1 MKLLNEQLKLSC
13 ITMLTGRK
21 LFAAVFVVL
30 TCNTV
35 LSYAQQADTFKTE
48 IFKPFWTKQ
57 RFIPKIGAGVQDL
70 AFVEVGV
77 QWHNIYWHPL
87 SLASK
92 GPYATVDIFVDN
104 KNVLYGPKLGYEF
117 TAGVIGAA
125 FDVTYFIDKNFDG
138 EHSNRR
144 AFVGTPK
151 IGLTILGFLDF
162 YYGYQIPFS
171 SEQIDS
177 IHRNRF
183 SITFNLNHDYFHLKS
198 ARRRS
203 DKTGDPQ

>member
-1 MKLLNEQLKLSC
+1 MKLLNGQLRLSC
-13 ITMLTGRK
+13 ITMHIGRK
-21 LFAAVFVVL
+21 LLVSVALVFSL
-30 TCNTV
+30 ASFQFLC
-35 LSYAQQADTFKTE
+35 AQQNDTVYLNKV
-48 IFKPFWTKQ
+48 FKPFWTKQ
-57 RFIPKIGAGVQDL
+57 RFVPKIGAGVQDRG
-70 AFVEVGV
+70 FIEVGV

-92 GPYATVDIFVDN
+92 GPYMTVDLFIDD
-104 KNVLYGPKLGYEF
+104 KNMLYGPKLGYEF

-138 EHSNRR
+138 EKSNRR

-151 IGLTILGFLDF
+151 IGLTILGFLDL

-171 SEQIDS
+171 EEQIDS

-183 SITFNLNHDYFHLKS
+183 SITFNLNRDYFHLKS
-198 ARRRS
+198 ARRRAE
-203 DKTGDPQ
+203 KQ

>member
-1 MKLLNEQLKLSC
+1 MH
-13 ITMLTGRK
+13 IGRK
-21 LFAAVFVVL
+21 LLVSVALVFSL
-30 TCNTV
+30 ASFQFLC
-35 LSYAQQADTFKTE
+35 AQQNDTVYQNKV
-48 IFKPFWTKQ
+48 FKPFWTKQ
-57 RFIPKIGAGVQDL
+57 RFIPKIGVGVQDRGFL
-70 AFVEVGV
+70 EVGV

-92 GPYATVDIFVDN
+92 GPYMTVDLFIDDN
-104 KNVLYGPKLGYEF
+104 NMLYGPKLGYEF

-138 EHSNRR
+138 EKSNRR

-151 IGLTILGFLDF
+151 IGLTILGFLDL

-171 SEQIDS
+171 EEQIDS

-183 SITFNLNHDYFHLKS
+183 SITFNLNRDYFHLKS
-198 ARRRS
+198 ARRR
-203 DKTGDPQ
+203 GDSNQ